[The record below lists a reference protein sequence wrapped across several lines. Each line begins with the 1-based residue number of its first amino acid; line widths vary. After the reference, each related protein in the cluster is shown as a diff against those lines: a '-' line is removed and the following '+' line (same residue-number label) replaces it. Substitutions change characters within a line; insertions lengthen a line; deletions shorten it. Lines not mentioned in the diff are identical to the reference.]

1 MTANTSWALRAHRG
15 LSAWLLALLI
25 LVPVAS
31 ARAEVVLQDFF
42 GEYRGYGFA
51 EDQSGPFINTPR
63 DFQMSIAPLA
73 PHGFQIT
80 WTTIKRKGSSRN
92 DLRAEM
98 SRSSASFLPSGR
110 PGIYHA
116 VGNADPL
123 AGGGLMWARLSGEF
137 LCVYSMVVEP
147 DGVPEL
153 HVYRRMWTAKGL
165 ELYFTAARD
174 GMVVRTVRGRYAR
187 Q

>member
-1 MTANTSWALRAHRG
+1 MSQAIYRWARSG
-15 LSAWLLALLI
+15 
-25 LVPVAS
+25 V
-31 ARAEVVLQDFF
+31 
-42 GEYRGYGFA
+42 FA
-51 EDQSGPFINTPR
+51 EDRSGPFINTAR
-63 DFQMSIAPLA
+63 DFEMTIAPLA
-73 PHGFQIT
+73 PRGFRIA
-80 WTTIKRKGSSRN
+80 WTTIKRKGSSPN
-92 DLRAEM
+92 DLRVEM
-98 SRSSASFLPSGR
+98 SRSSARFLPSGR

-123 AGGGLMWARLSGEF
+123 AGGALMWARLSGDI
-137 LCVYSMVVEP
+137 LSVYSLVVEP

-174 GMVVRTVRGRYAR
+174 GMVVRTVRGRYTR